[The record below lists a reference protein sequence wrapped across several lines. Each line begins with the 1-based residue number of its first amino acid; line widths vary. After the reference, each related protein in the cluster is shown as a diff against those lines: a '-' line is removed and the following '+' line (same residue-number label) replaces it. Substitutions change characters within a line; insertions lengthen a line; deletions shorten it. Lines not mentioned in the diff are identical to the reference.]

1 MFSSLI
7 ITLCSVH
14 YRDSIKYRGTLYGTI
29 CKLEYD
35 ILYMEW
41 KIKSTKRKLGISI
54 YDALLVEDGKVGAGT
69 VSAFEKARQEVQTLV
84 HEVEHKRIEMARLA
98 ATGEGETV
106 SKPGSPRP
114 NTAGGSFFNAASKK
128 KNLAMANAAV
138 NVAKENP
145 AAAKAALKAASKS

>member
-1 MFSSLI
+1 MTFYTWSGKS
-7 ITLCSVH
+7 
-14 YRDSIKYRGTLYGTI
+14 
-29 CKLEYD
+29 
-35 ILYMEW
+35 
-41 KIKSTKRKLGISI
+41 STKNLGYQ

-69 VSAFEKARQEVQTLV
+69 VSLLKGKQEVQTLV
-84 HEVEHKRIEMARLA
+84 HEVEHKRIGWRL
-98 ATGEGETV
+98 
-106 SKPGSPRP
+106 KPQEKVKHYQAGSPRP